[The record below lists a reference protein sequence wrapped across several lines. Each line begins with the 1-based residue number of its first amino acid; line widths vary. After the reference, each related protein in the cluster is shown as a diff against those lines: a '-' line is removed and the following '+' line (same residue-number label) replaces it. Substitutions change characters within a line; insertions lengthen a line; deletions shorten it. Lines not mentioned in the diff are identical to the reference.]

1 MIFVRDNLNHI
12 CQKLWRLFPC
22 LNHPTRSLLVNS
34 DTFRMILFQYFYL
47 IFCVYLSLY
56 DNIENHT
63 RNMHFIKAY
72 LQHQDLANKKEVK
85 FYISFEMLR
94 DKITKKIFSFLDLFG
109 LNLWWV
115 KKFDPFSG
123 VTILLSLTVFHN
135 IVTEKL
141 PQVSDAM
148 PLLGIIR
155 IILFIEIKSFL
166 CLSSFDTFCRMETNK
181 CAQQCLYLGI
191 LSSFKQ

>member
-1 MIFVRDNLNHI
+1 
-12 CQKLWRLFPC
+12 
-22 LNHPTRSLLVNS
+22 
-34 DTFRMILFQYFYL
+34 MILFQYFYL
-47 IFCVYLSLY
+47 IFCVYLSLN
-56 DNIENHT
+56 DDIENHT
-63 RNMHFIKAY
+63 RTMHFIKAY
-72 LQHQDLANKKEVK
+72 LQHQDLTNKKEVK

-155 IILFIEIKSFL
+155 IILFIETKSF
-166 CLSSFDTFCRMETNK
+166 CVCPYFIPSAEWKQTSVHNNASTWKSFHPSSNK
-181 CAQQCLYLGI
+181 KCNFSNWVYWLHVWQVRF
-191 LSSFKQ
+191 SK

>member
-1 MIFVRDNLNHI
+1 MSKTLKTFS
-12 CQKLWRLFPC
+12 LFKSSYKVAVGKFRYISNDSFPILLFNILC
-22 LNHPTRSLLVNS
+22 L
-34 DTFRMILFQYFYL
+34 L
-47 IFCVYLSLY
+47 IFKWRYWKPY
-56 DNIENHT
+56 K
-63 RNMHFIKAY
+63 NMHFIKAY
-72 LQHQDLANKKEVK
+72 LRHQDLANKKEVK

-155 IILFIEIKSFL
+155 IILFIETKSF
-166 CLSSFDTFCRMETNK
+166 CVCPYFIPSAEWKQTSVHNNASTWKSFHPSSNK
-181 CAQQCLYLGI
+181 KCNV
-191 LSSFKQ
+191 SN